1 MIRFLFKGILRDRSR
16 SLFPIL
22 TVMTGVMLT
31 VFFYSYIQGATGNF
45 FDTAAKYQTGH
56 VKIMSRAYAEEADQ
70 IPNDLAYVGLQ
81 DLLGELNTRYPDMIW
96 TPRIQFGALLDI
108 PDENGETRA
117 QGPVMGM
124 AVDLFSSRSP
134 EWEILNLQKAVVR
147 GRLPEKPGE
156 ILVSEG
162 FMERLGVQAGETA
175 TLIGS
180 TMYGGMAIANFTIAG
195 SIDFGVS
202 AMDRGAI
209 VADLADIQD
218 ALDMQDAAG
227 EVLGF
232 FGDYVFQMEESE
244 TLKAEFNAAYAD
256 DENDEF
262 APVMKGLVEQSI
274 MGDMMGILE
283 MFTTVVLFIFIS
295 AMSIVLWNAGI
306 LGSLRRYGEIG
317 VRLAIGESKG
327 HLYRS
332 MITES
337 MLIGFV
343 GSVLGTAL
351 GLAFSY
357 YLQAKGFDI
366 SHMMKNASLM
376 ITDVIR
382 ARVTFGSYVIGFFP
396 GLVATFLGTAVA
408 GLGIYRRKTS
418 QLMKELEA

>member
-22 TVMTGVMLT
+22 TVMVGVMLT

-56 VKIMSRAYAEEADQ
+56 VKVMSRAYAEEADQ
-70 IPNDLAYVGLQ
+70 IPNDLAFVGLGE
-81 DLLGELNTRYPDMIW
+81 LLGELKSRYPDMIW

-108 PDENGETRA
+108 PDEQGETRA

-124 AVDLFSSRSP
+124 AVDLFSPESP
-134 EWEILNLQKAVVR
+134 EWEILNLQKAVIR

-162 FMERLGVQAGETA
+162 FMERLGVEAGETA

-180 TMYGGMAIANFTIAG
+180 TMYGSMAIANFTIAG
-195 SIDFGVS
+195 SIDFGIS
-202 AMDRGAI
+202 AMDRGAV
-209 VADLADIQD
+209 VADLADIQS

-232 FGDYVFQMEESE
+232 YSDYVYRMEESE
-244 TLKAEFNAAYAD
+244 ILRDEFNAAFPGGD
-256 DENDEF
+256 DEF
-262 APVMKGLVEQSI
+262 APVMKGLVEQSA
-274 MGDMMGILE
+274 MGDMMGLLE
-283 MFTTVVLFIFIS
+283 MFTAVVLIIFIS

-337 MLIGFV
+337 MLIGCV

-351 GLAFSY
+351 GLVFSY

-396 GLVATFLGTAVA
+396 GLAATFLGTAMA
-408 GLGIYRRKTS
+408 GLGIYRRKTA
-418 QLMKELEA
+418 QLMKELEV

>member
-1 MIRFLFKGILRDRSR
+1 MIKFLFKGILRDRSR

-22 TVMTGVMLT
+22 TVMIGVMLT

-56 VKIMSRAYAEEADQ
+56 VKIMSRAYAEQADQ
-70 IPNDLAYVGLQ
+70 IPNDLAYVGLT
-81 DLLGELNTRYPDMIW
+81 DLLKELQGRYPDMIW

-124 AVDLFSSRSP
+124 AVDLFSPESR

-162 FMERLGVQAGETA
+162 FMERLGVEAGETA
-175 TLIGS
+175 TIIGS

-202 AMDRGAI
+202 AMDRGAVI
-209 VADLADIQD
+209 ADLADIQY

-232 FGDYVFQMEESE
+232 YSDFVFRLEESE
-244 TLKAEFNAAYAD
+244 ALVAEFNAGYSG
-256 DENDEF
+256 EEDEF
-262 APVMKGLVEQSI
+262 APVMKGLVEQSV
-274 MGDMMGILE
+274 MGDMMGLLE
-283 MFTTVVLFIFIS
+283 TFTAVVLVIFIS

-317 VRLAIGESKG
+317 VRLAIGESKA

-337 MLIGFV
+337 MLIGVV
-343 GSVLGTAL
+343 GSVLGTIL
-351 GLAFSY
+351 GLVFSY

-366 SHMMKNASLM
+366 SHMLKNASLM

-396 GLVATFLGTAVA
+396 GLVATFLGTAIA

-418 QLMKELEA
+418 QLMKELEV